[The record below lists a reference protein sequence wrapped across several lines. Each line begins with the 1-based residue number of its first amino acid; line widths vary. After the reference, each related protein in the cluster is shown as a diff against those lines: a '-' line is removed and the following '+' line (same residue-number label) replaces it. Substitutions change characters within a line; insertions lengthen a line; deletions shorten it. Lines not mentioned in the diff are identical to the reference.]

1 MTRLPSSS
9 QVTDQGLAANKLP
22 GPASASSTSLSRCS
36 ILGWGSTVPKRSLVG
51 QRLSGRDGPLL
62 IIRVDGSLATESG
75 PCPRAQEDHVLA
87 SSWTTLTRWKVLG
100 IQTITMCAKVTQA
113 HHAPRLPWLPHQG
126 ILVPERTNSGNYRT
140 ALSKHARPRGPT
152 LDYSTCTLD
161 LFDLW
166 VHGHTTYLN
175 QDSSLF
181 RSQCTP
187 PPASRGPVVCKRVWL
202 PPLGKE
208 PRITRRV
215 IRDSIL

>member
-113 HHAPRLPWLPHQG
+113 HHAPRLPWARGFLTKGYWYLKGQTQATTGRPCPNTPGRGAQPLTTVHVRWTSL
-126 ILVPERTNSGNYRT
+126 ISGCMVT
-140 ALSKHARPRGPT
+140 Q
-152 LDYSTCTLD
+152 
-161 LFDLW
+161 
-166 VHGHTTYLN
+166 HT
-175 QDSSLF
+175 
-181 RSQCTP
+181 
-187 PPASRGPVVCKRVWL
+187 
-202 PPLGKE
+202 
-208 PRITRRV
+208 
-215 IRDSIL
+215 